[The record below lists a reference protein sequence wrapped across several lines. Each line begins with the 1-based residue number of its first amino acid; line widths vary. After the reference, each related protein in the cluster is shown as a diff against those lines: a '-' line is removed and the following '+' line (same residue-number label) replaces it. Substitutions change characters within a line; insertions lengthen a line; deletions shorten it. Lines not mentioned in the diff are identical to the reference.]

1 LGKSRRRVESWA
13 FERSRPP
20 RLDKHR
26 RISRTRLDR
35 RGLNIQTP
43 TEGLRMESLS
53 SKHCVPCHGGVPR
66 LTNEEIEPLLRQL
79 DGWRVV
85 AEHHL
90 LKDYEFTNFADALS
104 FVNRVGRIA
113 EQEGH
118 HPDINFGWGYAQIKI
133 YTHAI
138 DGLSES
144 DFILAAKIDEA
155 EAQSGSR
162 DALPSV

>member
-1 LGKSRRRVESWA
+1 
-13 FERSRPP
+13 
-20 RLDKHR
+20 
-26 RISRTRLDR
+26 
-35 RGLNIQTP
+35 
-43 TEGLRMESLS
+43 MESLS

-66 LTNEEIEPLLRQL
+66 LVGEEIEPLLRQL

-85 AEHHL
+85 EEHHL
-90 LKDYEFTNFADALS
+90 LKDYKFTNFADALS
-104 FVNRVGRIA
+104 FVNRVGQVA

-144 DFILAAKIDEA
+144 DFILAAKIDEVTN
-155 EAQSGSR
+155 GR
-162 DALPSV
+162 